1 MSEQNLL
8 NVVSAL
14 TKIKNFTVQFPDTKF
29 YIGKTDN
36 MQRRG
41 LEHQLEGYKNIQPIA
56 ETSSIDDLNELEK
69 ILVKISRVFYEENL
83 ENNRNGGGGK
93 ITDSSIY
100 YIYLAS
106 K

>member
-1 MSEQNLL
+1 MSEENLL
-8 NVVSAL
+8 KLVSAISE
-14 TKIKNFTVQFPDTKF
+14 IKKFTIQFPNSKF

-36 MQRRG
+36 MQRRKQ
-41 LEHQLEGYKNIQPIA
+41 EHRLEGYKNIQPIA

-69 ILVKISRVFYEENL
+69 ILIKISSVFYEENL
-83 ENNRNGGGGK
+83 ENDRDGGGGE
-93 ITDSSIY
+93 ITDSPLY

>member
-14 TKIKNFTVQFPDTKF
+14 TKIKNFTIHFPDTKF

-36 MQRRG
+36 MQRREQ
-41 LEHQLEGYKNIQPIA
+41 EHQLEGYKNIQPIA

-83 ENNRNGGGGK
+83 ENNRDGGGGN
-93 ITDSSIY
+93 ISESQNY